1 MAGKIGTGE
10 ITTGPRMP
18 DGPCAARPSPSG
30 IGVWTHATVARP
42 LACTASAPV
51 PLTRRSIHPLLDH
64 QSNGRL
70 LVTLRYGLDIRAVTP
85 AEAPGLS
92 DLLAEAGHVVDAR
105 DLAERLPSLRTTSGT
120 ALVALKWG
128 PPSGLVVLHWYPTL
142 HTARPI
148 ALITLLLVSVEERRQ
163 GIGRLLVKAAAQAAR
178 SAGCG
183 DLTIMA
189 SPDAPSVQEFCR
201 ATGFADAGTQFTRSL
216 RKQG

>member
-1 MAGKIGTGE
+1 M
-10 ITTGPRMP
+10 
-18 DGPCAARPSPSG
+18 
-30 IGVWTHATVARP
+30 
-42 LACTASAPV
+42 
-51 PLTRRSIHPLLDH
+51 
-64 QSNGRL
+64 
-70 LVTLRYGLDIRAVTP
+70 TLRHGLDIRAVTP

-92 DLLAEAGHVVDAR
+92 ILLAEAGHIVDAG
-105 DLAERLPSLRTTSGT
+105 DLAEHLPSLRTTSGT

-148 ALITLLLVSVEERRQ
+148 ALITMLLVSVAERRQ

-183 DLTIMA
+183 DLEIIA
-189 SPDAPSVQEFCR
+189 PPDVPSLQEFCR
-201 ATGFADAGTQFTRSL
+201 ATGFADAGTRFARSL